1 MGRIMSYLRD
11 LVQIRLLVKSLLD
24 RYARIIKNSVKLMGY
39 VFRLILLSVNY
50 LAALIL
56 LPIVVFFMTRLIT
69 KDYLI
74 PSIASIAAVGIY
86 FIFMSN
92 YFSKGM
98 HQFGSNAKEI
108 KQLSYSIGV
117 EHKLALRSLKEDNM
131 SGSLFVLTTIL
142 ILAEFIIFH
151 QLLIKFGVGTKIRNI
166 ILGFILLQIIVI
178 LIEYSRAGHKLFM
191 FRMPKIKMAKKI
203 KEGLKKTKPKSNR
216 EDQKKEQL
224 LPSNYKKSDNF
235 DDLIIDVEPEDGLE
249 GITKKRPEEE

>member
-11 LVQIRLLVKSLLD
+11 LVQIRLLVKSLLE
-24 RYARIIKNSVKLMGY
+24 RYARIIKNSVKLMEY

-56 LPIVVFFMTRLIT
+56 LPIVVFFMTRFIT

-74 PSIASIAAVGIY
+74 PSIASIAAVGVY

-98 HQFGSNAKEI
+98 HQFGTNAKEI

-142 ILAEFIIFH
+142 ILAEFIILH

-178 LIEYSRAGHKLFM
+178 LIEYSRAGHKLFA
-191 FRMPKIKMAKKI
+191 FRLPKIKVAKKI
-203 KEGLKKTKPKSNR
+203 KQGLKKTMPKSSK
-216 EDQKKEQL
+216 EDKKKEQL

-249 GITKKRPEEE
+249 DINKKKPEEE